1 MTLAL
6 KEEEF
11 RNFRTTIVHFHS
23 QLLDIRT
30 DESSIVPYLANLPVF
45 KKVHPHRSH
54 RRLLL
59 F

>member
-6 KEEEF
+6 MEEEF
-11 RNFRTTIVHFHS
+11 RNFRITIVHFHS
-23 QLLDIRT
+23 QLLDIRA
-30 DESSIVPYLANLPVF
+30 DESSIVPYLANLPVY
-45 KKVHPHRSH
+45 KKDHTHRSH

>member
-11 RNFRTTIVHFHS
+11 RNFRITIVHFHS
-23 QLLDIRT
+23 QLLDIRA
-30 DESSIVPYLANLPVF
+30 DESLIVPYLANLSVS
-45 KKVHPHRSH
+45 KKDHPHRSH
-54 RRLLL
+54 RRLLP